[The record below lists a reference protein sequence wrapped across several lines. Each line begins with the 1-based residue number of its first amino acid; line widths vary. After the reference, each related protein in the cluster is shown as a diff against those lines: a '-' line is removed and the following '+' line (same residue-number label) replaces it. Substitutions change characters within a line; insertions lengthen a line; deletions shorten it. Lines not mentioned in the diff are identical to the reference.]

1 MPDSSYFVP
10 VRKGDIEVGKPLP
23 WAVFDHHR
31 NLLLKQGFVLE
42 SNKQLE
48 ALTEKGLFRERQIPG
63 ASSRRESRE
72 GGAAAS
78 ADQAGERVLPFD
90 EIKLAIGDPFQ
101 IQTQTDQAEARYY
114 VKLIGYLKSKSVL
127 VTIPEVDGRL
137 CYVREGQAFVV
148 RFFAGR
154 NAYAFTAN
162 VLRSSSVPFPHMH
175 LSYPSQVRGL
185 EVRAGERVSV
195 RIICAIALR
204 DDTKTISTAGLLT
217 NLSVSGALLSS
228 KSKLGNKGDLLSLKF
243 RIDIREIEFLTSIDA
258 TIRSVAQDDSGE
270 YMHGI
275 QFAGLPND
283 IAIALTAFVYQ
294 KLAESAH

>member
-1 MPDSSYFVP
+1 MPDSNYFVP
-10 VRKGDIEVGKPLP
+10 VRKGDIEIGKPLP

-31 NLLLKQGFVLE
+31 TLLLKQGFVLE
-42 SNKQLE
+42 SSKQLE
-48 ALTEKGLFRERQIPG
+48 ALSEKGLFRERQIPG
-63 ASSRRESRE
+63 ASPRRDGRE
-72 GGAAAS
+72 GSGAAG

-101 IQTQTDQAEARYY
+101 IQTQTDQAETRYY
-114 VKLIGYLKSKSVL
+114 VRLIGYLKSKSVL

-204 DDTKTISTAGLLT
+204 DDTKTVTTAGLLT

-270 YMHGI
+270 YMHGV